1 MARYLDP
8 KSDLTFKKIF
18 LFYLYLLKS
27 ILNAVLPLLVYCLI
41 DTLCYLSPENVPRTP
56 IAKYSIVDV
65 RCFDNHGRQFIVE
78 MQIDWTPDFIQRML
92 FNAAS
97 TYVKQIDKGKE

>member
-18 LFYLYLLKS
+18 GNHPDLLKS
-27 ILNAVLPLLVYCLI
+27 FLNAVLPLPEDCLI
-41 DTLCYLSPENVPRTP
+41 ETLSYLSPENVPRTP

-65 RCFDNHGRQFIVE
+65 RCCDNHKRGRFRYFANLVPE
-78 MQIDWTPDFIQRML
+78 AL
-92 FNAAS
+92 FS
-97 TYVKQIDKGKE
+97 LLTWHHFVILSE